1 LLAGLGVSYVF
12 AGHWSARL
20 DYLRIEQAGDAAT
33 TGKYT
38 AAMLAAG
45 ASYTF

>member
-1 LLAGLGVSYVF
+1 LHVF

-20 DYLRIEQAGDAAT
+20 DYLRIDDAGDST

-38 AAMLAAG
+38 AAILARRREL
-45 ASYTF
+45 